1 MSLYTE
7 LIDPD
12 LPGYVEAQA
21 PGGVLPGVF
30 LNVWQEAGE
39 QAGTLPIL
47 VVDMATANGAGV
59 EYGSRITIGMD
70 EYIVREIQPK
80 NGGGADLALE
90 QI

>member
-1 MSLYTE
+1 MSLYAE

-21 PGGVLPGVF
+21 PGGTLPGVL
-30 LNVWQEAGE
+30 LNVWQEAAD

-47 VVDMATANGAGV
+47 VVDMALAKSVGV
-59 EYGSRITIGMD
+59 EYGAAITVGTD